1 MAIFEL
7 AIADE
12 HVQRVFNAVCSN
24 YNWVEKVQ
32 NPDFD
37 AEQPEDESTNPSMI
51 DNPEN
56 QGQFVHRIVR
66 QFLAEHVATYEIS
79 AAKKAAAEAAD
90 TSIDISDPQ
99 VA

>member
-7 AIADE
+7 AISDE
-12 HVQRVFNAVCSN
+12 DVSRVFDAVCSN

-32 NPDFD
+32 NPEFD

-51 DNPEN
+51 DNPED

-66 QFLAEHVATYEIS
+66 QFLAEHVTAYEIRTAKE
-79 AAKKAAAEAAD
+79 AAVAAAD
-90 TSIDISDPQ
+90 TSVDISDPQ
-99 VA
+99 A